1 MRGPVFT
8 RPLGSYGQ
16 CADHR
21 FAEDVEKAV
30 EKERA
35 ALRKNGTDADP
46 LLANLAVLHEQ
57 TAAGG
62 GAERPAGVAEAA
74 AEGDDSRILRGA
86 REAVRRV
93 QRGAGHSD
101 GGGREEQR
109 VGEEP
114 AAPPE
119 PDPEAAGAAGG
130 GYAAGAVASLLNH
143 RPRGVGSLPTPCSF
157 FLAASKPSVISSIWS
172 YG

>member
-62 GAERPAGVAEAA
+62 GAERPAGVAEAP
-74 AEGDDSRILRGA
+74 AEDDDRSVLR
-86 REAVRRV
+86 RTPEAVRGV
-93 QRGAGHSD
+93 QRGARHDD
-101 GGGREEQR
+101 GGGREEQL

-114 AAPPE
+114 AEAPE
-119 PDPEAAGAAGG
+119 PDPQAAGAVRGDDSARAGAAGVEG
-130 GYAAGAVASLLNH
+130 GRAEKDYVPDVFGVVKERGCVSRASVNTSD
-143 RPRGVGSLPTPCSF
+143 G
-157 FLAASKPSVISSIWS
+157 
-172 YG
+172 